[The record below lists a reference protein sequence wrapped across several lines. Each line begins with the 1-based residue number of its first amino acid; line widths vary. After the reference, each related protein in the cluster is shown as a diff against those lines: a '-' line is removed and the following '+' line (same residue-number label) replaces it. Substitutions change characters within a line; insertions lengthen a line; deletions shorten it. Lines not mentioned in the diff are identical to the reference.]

1 MGLHTWMPVI
11 CNMSITASAVIL
23 IILPVRILL
32 KKMPKIFSYLLWG
45 VVLFRLLCPF
55 SVPSPF
61 SLLGIF
67 EDVASDRA
75 VMEYI
80 PAEYLYQD
88 DFVSSAVG
96 EKKAGD
102 GGFPAGHGEKTKT
115 SALLSVLTYV
125 WAAGVAGMLCL
136 NGINLYR
143 LRKRIAG
150 AICIGENVYESD
162 YIISPFVM
170 GLFCPKIYMPSSLT
184 EQERYF
190 ILLHEKSH
198 RKRGDHIAKLL
209 FFVALTIH
217 WFNPLVWLAFYLAE
231 KDMEMSCDEMV
242 IRQTGRDIRADYSET
257 LLRLAAGRKAVAGVP
272 LAFGAG
278 DIRSRIKNIMGY
290 RKPAIIIVVLAVT
303 VVIGAMFVLG
313 SNPESDAKQSR
324 HAASEEIRKPDSHR
338 PSETAMDDGK
348 EAGEGETVGD
358 AVPKNP
364 RFYVSLR
371 SISKSSRGIDT
382 YVPEK
387 ELTDYMAAVR
397 NTEDNSGSGDWD
409 GEDIFLPFA
418 ENCIFKVNQSKSGI
432 KYKTVSFDEFAEFIN
447 VGDHDMNKPC
457 VLEFSDGIVTE
468 ICLQSK

>member
-67 EDVASDRA
+67 EDAASDRA

-198 RKRGDHIAKLL
+198 RKQGECILPNYFSSWHSLYIGLILWYGLLSIWQKKIWKCPVMKWLSGRRDVISVLIIPKL
-209 FFVALTIH
+209 
-217 WFNPLVWLAFYLAE
+217 
-231 KDMEMSCDEMV
+231 C
-242 IRQTGRDIRADYSET
+242 
-257 LLRLAAGRKAVAGVP
+257 
-272 LAFGAG
+272 
-278 DIRSRIKNIMGY
+278 
-290 RKPAIIIVVLAVT
+290 
-303 VVIGAMFVLG
+303 FVLHQ
-313 SNPESDAKQSR
+313 A
-324 HAASEEIRKPDSHR
+324 
-338 PSETAMDDGK
+338 GK
-348 EAGEGETVGD
+348 
-358 AVPKNP
+358 
-364 RFYVSLR
+364 L
-371 SISKSSRGIDT
+371 
-382 YVPEK
+382 
-387 ELTDYMAAVR
+387 
-397 NTEDNSGSGDWD
+397 
-409 GEDIFLPFA
+409 
-418 ENCIFKVNQSKSGI
+418 
-432 KYKTVSFDEFAEFIN
+432 
-447 VGDHDMNKPC
+447 
-457 VLEFSDGIVTE
+457 
-468 ICLQSK
+468 